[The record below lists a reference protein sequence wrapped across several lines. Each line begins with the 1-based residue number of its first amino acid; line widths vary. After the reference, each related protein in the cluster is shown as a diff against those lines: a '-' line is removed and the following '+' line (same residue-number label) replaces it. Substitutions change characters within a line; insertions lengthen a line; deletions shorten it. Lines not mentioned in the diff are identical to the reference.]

1 MIKTENFIFG
11 TSTSRSGS
19 SLVANLLSANKNI
32 IITKDLIHFFR
43 FIYNRYNPIAD
54 SKNQLRLVKELCL
67 RLKYR
72 KRINIPYHKIFN
84 HFNKVNDYSD
94 VLNSLNSFLLNE
106 IPGKKIIG
114 ESANTEWRNIGN
126 LLNLNKNYKA
136 YQVIRDPR
144 SILSSFKKLTYSE
157 GYDYLDIIFFWV
169 DAINYKL
176 KYEKEYSSNRFITV
190 KFEEIH
196 KSPEISAKKLCQF
209 ANVDYDE
216 NMLNVDSWP
225 LLINTKYN
233 YVNISAYSKKKVFGF
248 SESRISEWKNNL
260 KEWEIVLV
268 QYLLKDYLKMLG
280 YELVEC
286 NQKLLKKGLEI
297 LENSK
302 TLKKN
307 FLNFKKDNSGTNA
320 RSSDPTKPE
329 NWAATDLSKN
339 QKAKFIDTVDYENY
353 IKELNEI

>member
-1 MIKTENFIFG
+1 M
-11 TSTSRSGS
+11 
-19 SLVANLLSANKNI
+19 
-32 IITKDLIHFFR
+32 
-43 FIYNRYNPIAD
+43 
-54 SKNQLRLVKELCL
+54 
-67 RLKYR
+67 
-72 KRINIPYHKIFN
+72 
-84 HFNKVNDYSD
+84 
-94 VLNSLNSFLLNE
+94 LNE
-106 IPGKKIIG
+106 IPGKKLLE

-233 YVNISAYSKKKVFGF
+233 YVNVSAYSKKKFLDFQKVGF
-248 SESRISEWKNNL
+248 QSGKNNL
-260 KEWEIVLV
+260 EEWEIVLV
-268 QYLLKDYLKMLG
+268 QYLLKDYLR
-280 YELVEC
+280 C
-286 NQKLLKKGLEI
+286 
-297 LENSK
+297 
-302 TLKKN
+302 
-307 FLNFKKDNSGTNA
+307 
-320 RSSDPTKPE
+320 
-329 NWAATDLSKN
+329 
-339 QKAKFIDTVDYENY
+339 
-353 IKELNEI
+353 